1 MLTELLAGFMPELT
15 AIDARTFNIVR
26 KSTGTM
32 FNEEKYHPNRVN
44 LLWLPGMCL
53 LAAKAAKNT
62 NARVVRLAGILH
74 MLGLASHLHWSLAE
88 DTELAKMKQEI
99 QYPILVGDLLY
110 SRVYTDICRYRLQQY
125 LMPLTSLVGSIHEE
139 LMLKDTENRRDL
151 SDRSHEIKI
160 YAMMSESAC
169 YLGAHAAAGDT
180 FATDILREIGYHLG
194 LLRGVAERGANISRY
209 LSDWYACW
217 ELSEGLPDEKT
228 RQQYQHIL
236 LYLGRRWGL
245 RRPALLCS

>member
-26 KSTGTM
+26 KSTGNR
-32 FNEEKYHPNRVN
+32 FNEEKYYPNRVN

-53 LAAKAAKNT
+53 LAAKAAKDT

-88 DTELAKMKQEI
+88 DTELNKMKQEI

-110 SRVYTDICRYRLQQY
+110 SRVYTDICRHRLQQY

-139 LMLKDTENRRDL
+139 LLLKGME
-151 SDRSHEIKI
+151 SQIKI
-160 YAMMSESAC
+160 YAMMGESAC
-169 YLGAHAAAGDT
+169 YLGAHAAEGDA
-180 FATDILREIGYHLG
+180 FVMDILREIGYHLG
-194 LLRGVAERGANISRY
+194 LLKGVAEWGASVSRY

-228 RQQYQHIL
+228 RQQYQYIL
-236 LYLGRRWGL
+236 LELGRIWGL
-245 RRPALLCS
+245 RKPVLLCS